1 MEVEEH
7 FAFKATC
14 EHENDKKY
22 NVYPTR
28 EGATFRKDKD
38 EDSDYDSDDEMPS
51 LYDSDAEDSDYDSEA
66 DEDSRS
72 PTPRLPEPDPTTEAK
87 TTNIEMQPKI
97 IENPDLIVT
106 FTDEEEDEDPIAP
119 PPSESVLWKSILPPS
134 EYLLYFGWETRYG
147 FHDYTPF
154 ESAIYKFG
162 DNTIRIDAPP
172 NLKAIRDTAAF
183 YFLTQVKDETIR
195 LNAEVKSSKFLQPS
209 GIAEIDFHFS
219 LLSAKILDYAS
230 NYGRSTSPSWTLAK
244 DVPEDI
250 IKAMLSYGHN
260 TPLFVHMAQIHI
272 FYMAYIEAHIETF
285 SPDIDVTTF
294 RNAEFQ
300 FLGLAPPAQGTSTAL
315 RDSRKTIN
323 WVRIT
328 AYKDDLVLSYLVDY
342 EATENWER
350 DYNAP
355 HDDDGPPSKRRRT
368 GDYEPGDNEPERYS
382 PTSPEYCP

>member
-1 MEVEEH
+1 MKDVIVSVARTRLANIAAAVFAESARLAGLARLPRLARVAEVAGAGLDREGGRRRRRVRVAGAAAGDGGRGGVGVERVGGARDARGLVRQLVVEAPDAGLAEERASLVPREVE
-7 FAFKATC
+7 
-14 EHENDKKY
+14 
-22 NVYPTR
+22 
-28 EGATFRKDKD
+28 
-38 EDSDYDSDDEMPS
+38 
-51 LYDSDAEDSDYDSEA
+51 
-66 DEDSRS
+66 
-72 PTPRLPEPDPTTEAK
+72 
-87 TTNIEMQPKI
+87 
-97 IENPDLIVT
+97 
-106 FTDEEEDEDPIAP
+106 
-119 PPSESVLWKSILPPS
+119 WKSILPPS
-134 EYLLYFGWETRYG
+134 EYLLYLGWETRYG
-147 FHDYTPF
+147 FHDLTPF
-154 ESAIYKFG
+154 ESAIYEFG
-162 DNTIRIDAPP
+162 DKTIQINAPP
-172 NLKAIRDTAAF
+172 KLTTIHDTPAF

-230 NYGRSTSPSWTLAK
+230 NYGCSTSPSWTLAK

-300 FLGLAPPAQGTSTAL
+300 FLGLAPPAQGTSKAL

-323 WVRIT
+323 WGRIT

-355 HDDDGPPSKRRRT
+355 HDDDGPPSKRCRT